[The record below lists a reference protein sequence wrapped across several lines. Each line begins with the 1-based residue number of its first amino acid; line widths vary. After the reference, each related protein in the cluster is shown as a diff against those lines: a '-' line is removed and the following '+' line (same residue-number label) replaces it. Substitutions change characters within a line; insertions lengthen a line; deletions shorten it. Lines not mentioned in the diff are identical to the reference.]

1 MAEVN
6 TTDSIPPCSH
16 ATPLLGVAVLAF
28 ALSSGAC
35 GGGGKDDSASDTD
48 AGTGGGTTG
57 DATGTP
63 TTGEPMLP
71 PGCDALVAPSADDQ
85 TALQTALIDAAEGAT
100 VCLAEGTFTL
110 NSEVSI
116 SANKLTLKGA
126 GRDKTILDFSAQDLG
141 ANGIKIT
148 GDGVTVTGFTVR
160 ETPGD
165 GIRGDE
171 VDGITYD
178 DISVEWTAK
187 ESMENG
193 AYGFYPVGSNN
204 VVIRNSRVIGAR
216 DAGIY
221 VGQSTN
227 IIVEDN
233 EAYDNVAGIEIENS
247 TGATVRRNH
256 AHDNTG
262 GILIF
267 NLPGLPVQDGKRTL
281 AYDNIVENNN
291 SANFGEPGTAVAA
304 VPPGIGIMILAA
316 DNNELRNNTLR
327 GNGSAGVVIV
337 SYNEALGLKPA
348 DDPSFDAFPEGN
360 YVHDNTFEGNGTMPD
375 PLIMGVTGG
384 MAVDI
389 LYDGCESAD
398 NTMMDPMLMNCVENN
413 GAAAWIDI
421 DLCGEFMNQS
431 TDIAT
436 VTCTHPTLPETPGA

>member
-1 MAEVN
+1 MADVN
-6 TTDSIPPCSH
+6 SPDPIPACRH
-16 ATPLLGVAVLAF
+16 WAPLAGALMF

-35 GGGGKDDSASDTD
+35 GGAKEDTASASDTN
-48 AGTGGGTTG
+48 
-57 DATGTP
+57 
-63 TTGEPMLP
+63 GEPMLP
-71 PGCDALVAPSADDQ
+71 EGCDAYVEPSDDDQ
-85 TALQTALIDAAEGAT
+85 TALQTALIDAAENST
-100 VCLAEGTFTL
+100 VCLAEGTFML
-110 NSEVSI
+110 NAEVSI
-116 SANKLTLKGA
+116 SANGLVLKGA
-126 GRDKTILDFSAQDLG
+126 GRDKTILDFSMQDLG
-141 ANGIKIT
+141 ANGIKIS

-187 ESMENG
+187 ESLDNG

-227 IIVEDN
+227 ILVEDN

-267 NLPGLPVQDGKRTL
+267 NLPGLPVQDGKRAL

-291 SANFGEPGTAVAA
+291 GKNFGEPGTAVAA
-304 VPPGIGIMILAA
+304 VPAGIGFMILAA
-316 DNNELRNNTLR
+316 DDNELRNNMIR
-327 GNGSAGVVIV
+327 NNGSAGVVVV

-348 DDPSFDAFPEGN
+348 DDPMFDAFPEGN
-360 YVHDNTFEGNGTMPD
+360 FIHDNTFEGNGTMQD
-375 PLIMGVTGG
+375 ELLAVATGG
-384 MAVDI
+384 MPFDI
-389 LYDGCESAD
+389 LFDGCLAPD
-398 NTMMDPMLMNCVENN
+398 NMSMDATLANCLSNN
-413 GAAAWIDI
+413 GAATWIDF
-421 DLCGEFMNQS
+421 DLCGSFANKN
-431 TDIAT
+431 TDIMTA
-436 VTCTHPTLPETPGA
+436 TCTHPTLPDEPGT